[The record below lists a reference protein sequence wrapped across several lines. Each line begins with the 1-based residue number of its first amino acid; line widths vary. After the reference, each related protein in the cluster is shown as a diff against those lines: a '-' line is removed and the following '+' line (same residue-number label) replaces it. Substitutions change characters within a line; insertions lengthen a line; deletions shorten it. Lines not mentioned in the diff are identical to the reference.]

1 MRRLA
6 GLSAL
11 LLALALGACGDD
23 DSGSGQATV
32 TQTQTVTTP
41 AATTPGQQLRKPVGQ
56 ETLSL
61 QGKVTDIKTVGSGGV
76 GQTFILHPE
85 SGGPGLFV
93 AVPQDLDI
101 NLDVRETLLD
111 PACAN
116 KVLGSF
122 KVEGAP
128 PGHDFD
134 WALITAG
141 VISDDCH

>member
-1 MRRLA
+1 VRRAA
-6 GLSAL
+6 GLTVV

-23 DSGSGQATV
+23 DKGSATV
-32 TQTQTVTTP
+32 TQTVTT
-41 AATTPGQQLRKPVGQ
+41 AATTAEPQLRKPVGG

-61 QGKVTDIKTVGSGGV
+61 QGKVTDIKTVGAGGV
-76 GQTFILHPE
+76 DKTFLLHPE
-85 SGGPGLFV
+85 DGGPPLLV

-111 PACAN
+111 PPCEN